1 MIGDQPHHHIENNP
15 EYSGL
20 NVNQGIA
27 PLPSV
32 SEDSVKR
39 FLKNKKKRSLSVQ
52 QYVDGILNG
61 DITVLSQAV
70 TLVESSKPEHQ
81 EIAQEIIVKCLPFSG
96 NSVRIGITGV
106 PGVGKSTF
114 IEAMGKHITAQ
125 GKKLAVLAIDPSSE
139 RTKGSILGD
148 KTRMEDLSI
157 DPKAYIRPSP
167 SAGSLGGV
175 ARKTRETIVLCEAAG
190 FNHIFIET
198 VGVGQSETAVH
209 SMVDFFLLLMLAGA
223 GDELQGIK
231 RGIMEMADAITI
243 NKADGN
249 NIEKA
254 GLARIQYMNALH
266 LFPATESG
274 WKPKVLTCSAYMKT
288 GISEI
293 WETIDEYL
301 GQVKNNG
308 YFQHR
313 RNEQS
318 KFWMYETINE
328 HLRNNF
334 YQNEQIK
341 SLMEESEE
349 KVLKEEISSF
359 VAAKKLLDFYD
370 QIRKKI

>member
-1 MIGDQPHHHIENNP
+1 MIGDQHYHHIENDP
-15 EYSGL
+15 EYAGL
-20 NVNQGIA
+20 NVNQGVE

-32 SEDSVKR
+32 SEDSVRR
-39 FLKNKKKRSLSVQ
+39 FLKHKKKRSLSVQ

-61 DITVLSQAV
+61 DITILSQAV

-148 KTRMEDLSI
+148 KTRMEDLST
-157 DPKAYIRPSP
+157 DPLAYIRPSP

-190 FNHIFIET
+190 FSHIFIET

-254 GLARIQYMNALH
+254 GLARVQYMNALH

-274 WKPKVLTCSAYMKT
+274 WKPKVLTCSAYLKT

-293 WETIDEYL
+293 WQTIDEYL
-301 GQVKNNG
+301 AHTRNNG

-328 HLRNNF
+328 HLRNSF
-334 YQNEQIK
+334 YQNEQIHALLK
-341 SLMEESEE
+341 EAEQ
-349 KVLKEEISSF
+349 KVLKEEVSSF
-359 VAAKKLLDFYD
+359 VAAKKLLDFYN
-370 QIRKKI
+370 QIRKND